1 MAKKD
6 KKREVTCKIHKVYG
20 FLTAKEDKVFVR
32 VSWNDGEARDEVR
45 KCWRDKETD
54 ELRLGKGIDL
64 SEEEIDALK
73 SFIKDKPKPVD
84 FNAVFESS
92 VGIME
97 KRAAGFQTED
107 GFAVLRRRNGVK
119 L

>member
-20 FLTAKEDKVFVR
+20 FLSDKEDKVFAC
-32 VSWNDGEARDEVR
+32 VSWNNGEPRDEVR
-45 KCWRDKETD
+45 KCWKDKD
-54 ELRLGKGIDL
+54 SGELKLGKGIDL

-84 FNAVFESS
+84 FSAVFESS